1 MSETAPQTPASPP
14 LCRPF
19 KGHRIRA
26 SGTPLSPDA
35 QHRLAE
41 FAPRITTVQEAEID
55 LDWNYLVDGWF
66 LGSEASI
73 VYAPSN
79 LGKSTFVIDL
89 ASAVV
94 SGRDWHGYATRRGSV
109 LYVAAESAI
118 SIIERAKP
126 LLADDAAST
135 FSTIASISSKRRRIS
150 RLWWRWCERT
160 RPSRASPS
168 R

>member
-1 MSETAPQTPASPP
+1 MSEAAPQTPASPP

-19 KGHRIRA
+19 QGHRSRP

-94 SGRDWHGYATRRGSV
+94 SGRDWHGYSTRRGSV

-126 LLADDAAST
+126 LLCP
-135 FSTIASISSKRRRIS
+135 SSGFLG
-150 RLWWRWCERT
+150 RL
-160 RPSRASPS
+160 S
-168 R
+168 